1 MEDWF
6 KDLHISS
13 FIIGVLCLFL
23 FLVIRKIITKVKPQ
37 NSPQE
42 LHEWVEKKD
51 LAYWLIIIILFAVST
66 YTYKYSTNEN
76 VIAHWGFAGTIVSII
91 LAIIAIVYTFF
102 DNFTSKS
109 SHQKL
114 EESADKIK
122 DITKKLDSNSLV
134 DSSNK
139 IGEISVQLE
148 FIMNNMDRKLKGIN
162 TELTSMKGMH
172 AQNYSDFFTKL
183 EGIGIGI
190 NGKNDNED
198 ETTPSN
204 GSTTELSKFLTT
216 FTRGNLWYKLSL
228 LCILL
233 TSEKA
238 LPLPR
243 DTQRRLSDTVSK
255 ITGEK
260 DTARSHY
267 HYLLMYMAFTH
278 TINIFQLYGLSINE
292 DKTLKLNPELTELL
306 EQYKNVVTTSKK
318 SSKIEKDVNKN
329 AYEIASEALNTYINS
344 LDE

>member
-6 KDLHISS
+6 KALHISS
-13 FIIGVLCLFL
+13 FILGVIFLFL
-23 FLVIRKIITKVKPQ
+23 FLAIRKIITKVKSQ

-122 DITKKLDSNSLV
+122 DITQKLDSNNLV
-134 DSSNK
+134 ESSNK
-139 IGEISVQLE
+139 IEEIRFQLE
-148 FIMNNMDRKLKGIN
+148 FIMNNMDTKLKGIN
-162 TELTSMKGMH
+162 TELTSIRGMH

-183 EGIGIGI
+183 EEIGIGI

-198 ETTPSN
+198 ETTSSN
-204 GSTTELSKFLTT
+204 DSTGELSKFITT
-216 FTRGNLWYKLSL
+216 YTRGNLWYKISL

-233 TSEKA
+233 TSEKSLA
-238 LPLPR
+238 LPR
-243 DTQRRLSDTVSK
+243 DIQRKLSVTASK
-255 ITGEK
+255 ITSET
-260 DTARSHY
+260 DTSRSHY
-267 HYLLMYMAFTH
+267 HYLLMYMALTH

-292 DKTLKLNPELTELL
+292 DKTLTLNPELTELL
-306 EQYKNVVTTSKK
+306 EQYRDSISTSKK
-318 SSKIEKDVNKN
+318 RSTIEKNIDKN
-329 AYEIASEALNTYINS
+329 AYEIALEAINTYINS

>member
-13 FIIGVLCLFL
+13 FIIGVLFLFL
-23 FLVIRKIITKVKPQ
+23 FLVLRKIITKVKPQ

-42 LHEWVEKKD
+42 LREWVEKKD

-66 YTYKYSTNEN
+66 YTYKYSSNED
-76 VIAHWGFAGTIVSII
+76 VITHWGFAGTIVSII

-148 FIMNNMDRKLKGIN
+148 FIMNNMDKKLKGIN

-172 AQNYSDFFTKL
+172 AKNYSDFFTKL
-183 EGIGIGI
+183 EGIGI

-198 ETTPSN
+198 ETPSSN
-204 GSTTELSKFLTT
+204 DSTGEVSKFITT
-216 FTRGNLWYKLSL
+216 YTRGNLWYKLSV

-255 ITGEK
+255 ITSEK

-278 TINIFQLYGLSINE
+278 SINIFQLYGLSINE
-292 DKTLKLNPELTELL
+292 DKTLQLDPDLTELL
-306 EQYKNVVTTSKK
+306 EQYKNVITTSKK
-318 SSKIEKDVNKN
+318 RSRIEKDVDKN